1 MKKSIFT
8 FVFVAVMGWAS
19 AQSLQFELDGYVY
32 AQGEIVMCTEVE
44 EWGEMVQEMQL
55 RNNTNSAID
64 VMIKREVVKIV
75 DGTQNSFCW
84 GTCYDPS
91 VDVSPRPQ
99 NLAAGAVSDGGL
111 LSFHQLLDVTYS
123 SDPSNFAVGTSIV
136 KYYAY
141 PADNEEDKACIEV
154 WFAYNNAEGVS
165 EKPSVN
171 FGHAYPNPASSMVRF
186 DYDLSAADNV
196 SAAVY
201 NLLGQEVMRE
211 QLNNM
216 QGVVTFSVADL
227 NDGIYFCNLFVNG
240 QAVKTEK
247 FVVKKY

>member
-8 FVFVAVMGWAS
+8 LMFIAVMGWAS
-19 AQSLQFELDGYVY
+19 AQSLQFEFDGHVY
-32 AQGEIVMCTEVE
+32 AQGETVLCTEVE
-44 EWGEMVQEMQL
+44 EWGEMVQEMQI

-64 VMIKREVVKIV
+64 VMIRREVVKMV
-75 DGTQNSFCW
+75 DGTLNSFCW
-84 GTCYDPS
+84 GTCYGPN

-99 NLAAGAVSDGGL
+99 SLAAGAVSDPGN
-111 LSFHQLLDVTYS
+111 LSFHQQIIS
-123 SDPSNFAVGTSIV
+123 SEDPSQFIAGTSIV

-141 PADNEEDKACIEV
+141 PADNEDDKVCIEI
-154 WFAYNNAEGVS
+154 WFTYNAEGVS
-165 EKPSVN
+165 ERPNIS

-186 DYDLSAADNV
+186 DYNLSAADNV

>member
-8 FVFVAVMGWAS
+8 LAFLAIMGWVS
-19 AQSLQFELDGYVY
+19 AQSLQFEYDGHVY
-32 AQGEIVMCTEVE
+32 ANGETIICTHVE

-55 RNNTNSAID
+55 RNLSSTSLD
-64 VMIKREVVKIV
+64 VMVKREIVKIV
-75 DGTQNSFCW
+75 DGTENSFCW
-84 GTCYDPS
+84 GTCYS
-91 VDVSPRPQ
+91 SMVDVSPRPQ
-99 NLAAGAVSDGGL
+99 ALGGGAVSDKGL
-111 LSFHQLLDVTYS
+111 LSFHQVIDLTYS
-123 SDPSNFAVGTSIV
+123 GDVNNFVSGTSIV

-141 PADNEEDKACIEV
+141 PANNEEDKVCVEV
-154 WFAYNNAEGVS
+154 WFAYNATGVS
-165 EKPSVN
+165 EKPSISL
-171 FGHAYPNPASSMVRF
+171 GHAYPNPASSMVRF
-186 DYDLSAADNV
+186 DYNLSAGDNV

-211 QLNNM
+211 HLNNM

>member
-8 FVFVAVMGWAS
+8 LVFLAVMGWVS
-19 AQSLQFELDGYVY
+19 AQSLQFELDGHVY
-32 AQGEIVMCTEVE
+32 AQGETVIYTEVE

-64 VMIKREVVKIV
+64 VMIKREIIKMV

-84 GTCYDPS
+84 GTCYGPTT
-91 VDVSPRPQ
+91 DVSPRPQ
-99 NLAAGAVSDGGL
+99 SLAAGAVSNPGD
-111 LSFHQLLDVTYS
+111 LSFHQQIFSPD
-123 SDPSNFAVGTSIV
+123 DPTQFIAGTSIV
-136 KYYAY
+136 RYYAY
-141 PADNEEDKACIEV
+141 PADNEEDKVCIEI
-154 WFAYNNAEGVS
+154 WFAYNAEGVS
-165 EKPSVN
+165 EKPSAN
-171 FGHAYPNPASSMVRF
+171 LGHAYPNPASSMVRF